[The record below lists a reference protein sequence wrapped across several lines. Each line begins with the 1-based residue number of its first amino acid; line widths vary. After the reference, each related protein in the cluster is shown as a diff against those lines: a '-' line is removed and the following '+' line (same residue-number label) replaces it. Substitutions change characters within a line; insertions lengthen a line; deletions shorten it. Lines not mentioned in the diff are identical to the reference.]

1 MRLVGVLVSI
11 AIVALLVWL
20 WLTYGVGS
28 SGTAGG
34 VSAPATRPTELR
46 QQAESVE
53 CRNNLSQIRA
63 AIQMRQTAE
72 ETYPTSLN
80 ELGLPTEMLRCPVS
94 GQPYAYDANTGQVRC
109 ATPGHGGY

>member
-20 WLTYGVGS
+20 WLTYGVGAR
-28 SGTAGG
+28 GVAGE

-63 AIQMRQTAE
+63 AIQMRQTTE
-72 ETYPTSLN
+72 ETYPASLN
-80 ELGLPTEMLRCPVS
+80 ELGLPSEMLRCPVS
-94 GQPYAYDANTGQVRC
+94 GQPYAYDPNSGQVRC
-109 ATPGHGGY
+109 TTPGHEAY